1 MDFKELWEN
10 IKEKSRL
17 IFEKVKNYILENTMM
32 SACVAA
38 LFLVIIIA
46 IILLCAALKKPEEV
60 KYERPVTLT
69 EEMLVPPSPAM
80 MDGYNSSRVTK
91 EAWSKEEAEEWF
103 TVPGKKELDDLSRAN
118 DQIINEITGA
128 AP

>member
-1 MDFKELWEN
+1 MDFKNLLEN
-10 IKEKSRL
+10 IKEKCRL
-17 IFEKVKNYILENTMM
+17 IFEKVRDYALENTMI

-46 IILLCAALKKPEEV
+46 IILLCAALKKTEEV

-69 EEMLVPPSPAM
+69 EEMLIPPSPAM
-80 MDGYNSSRVTK
+80 LDGYNPSRVTK
-91 EAWSKEEAEEWF
+91 EAWTKEESEEWF

-118 DQIINEITGA
+118 DKIINEITGA